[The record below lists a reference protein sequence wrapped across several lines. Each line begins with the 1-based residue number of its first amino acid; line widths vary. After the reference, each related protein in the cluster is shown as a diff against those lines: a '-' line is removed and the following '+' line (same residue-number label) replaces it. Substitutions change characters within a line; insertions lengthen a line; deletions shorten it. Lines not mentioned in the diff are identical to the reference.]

1 MESALTVR
9 KTKRPLRES
18 LIAAAICIDCQLRD
32 TDGGT
37 QRCGRCRAAH
47 ARKQRERQL
56 KQSTSPKA
64 LLTKTRIRSYTTL
77 MERGLIKP
85 K

>member
-1 MESALTVR
+1 MTVR
-9 KTKRPLRES
+9 KTKRPLREK

-37 QRCGRCRAAH
+37 QRCGRCRAAN
-47 ARKQRERQL
+47 ARKQREWRLQ
-56 KQSTSPKA
+56 QSDSPRA
-64 LLTKTRIRSYTTL
+64 IMARTRIRSYTTL